1 MTFKN
6 QKELESFLLK
16 KFRQAIMKAQE
27 EIYQIIKQFLYQFY
41 NDYDPIKYER
51 TYQLLRSLVQSRIIS
66 DGKGYKAE
74 VYFDLDNLQYSK
86 PAWQGGKPPS
96 GEQVFEAAKQGL
108 HGAIGDAG
116 NGWKDWEY
124 NYVQGNTGVNI
135 WSDPIQELDTKAI
148 NILKEMLIAEG
159 IPIK

>member
-16 KFRQAIMKAQE
+16 KFRQAIMNAQE

-51 TYQLLRSLVQSRIIS
+51 TYQLLRSLVQSRIVS

-74 VYFDLDNLQYSK
+74 VYFDINGLKYLTGSQ
-86 PAWQGGKPPS
+86 PS
-96 GEQVFEAAKQGL
+96 GEQVMSAAADGW
-108 HGAIGDAG
+108 HGAEGLRV
-116 NGWKDWEY
+116 E
-124 NYVQGNTGVNI
+124 QGYTGVSAWN
-135 WSDPIQELDTKAI
+135 DPIQKLNIEAI